1 MKAWQRRALG
11 VVVLVGVLC
20 SLFVWAGTTSPNP
33 AANRYP
39 GTTELLED
47 YDAYVGERVQVGGTV
62 AGTDPV
68 VVEISNGV
76 ASRDITVRNAGQPVE
91 EGEQLVVFGTVRAGG
106 TIVVDDARA
115 REPWE
120 AQYMY
125 AVSFLG
131 GLWVLGR
138 LVNGWTVNTD
148 RWTVEPRDTRRW
160 SLGGDS
166 DA

>member
-1 MKAWQRRALG
+1 MNTWQRRALG
-11 VVVLVGVLC
+11 VIVLVGLLFG
-20 SLFVWAGTTSPNP
+20 LFVWAGTTSPNP

-39 GTTELLED
+39 GTTALLED

-62 AGTDPV
+62 MRTDPV
-68 VVEISNGV
+68 VIAISNGV
-76 ASRDITVRNAGQPVE
+76 ASRELTVRNAGQSVE
-91 EGEQLVVFGTVRAGG
+91 VGDQLVVFGTVRAGN
-106 TIVVDDARA
+106 TVVVAESRA

-138 LVNGWTVNTD
+138 LVNGWTINTN
-148 RWTVEPRDTRRW
+148 RWTVEPRDTKRW
-160 SLGGDS
+160 SWRGTK